1 MPKISVIIGIF
12 NVGDTLAE
20 ALDSLLSQTFQ
31 DFNVILCDDGS
42 SDNTVEIAQQ
52 YCMDF
57 PGKFI
62 LLRNE
67 HNMGLNYTLNK
78 CLDAADGEYIARM
91 DGDDLCVPTRF
102 EKQVAFLDQ
111 HPEYAIV
118 STAMTHFDENG
129 VYRISRLKEYPGKLD
144 FIKENPF
151 CHAPVMIRAEAYRA
165 VGGYTVDVRM
175 LRVEDVDLW
184 FKLYAAGYKGHNIQE
199 PLYMMRD
206 DREASSRRKFKYR
219 VNSTYARIKG
229 FKSLNIPFHYYPN
242 TLRPI
247 LVGLLPK
254 PLYTYLHKR
263 RNKID
268 PAQVS
273 AEQNK
278 E

>member
-1 MPKISVIIGIF
+1 MGIY

-20 ALDSLLSQTFQ
+20 ALDSLLGQTFQ
-31 DFNVILCDDGS
+31 NFNVILCDDGS
-42 SDNTVEIAQQ
+42 DDNTVEIAEK
-52 YCMDF
+52 YCLNHPD
-57 PGKFI
+57 KFI
-62 LLRNE
+62 LLRNKR
-67 HNMGLNYTLNK
+67 NKGLNYTLNR
-78 CLDAADGEYIARM
+78 CLDAADGVYIARM
-91 DGDDLCVPTRF
+91 DGDDLCAPTRL
-102 EKQVAFLDQ
+102 EKQVAYLDH
-111 HPEYAIV
+111 HPEIAIV
-118 STAMTHFDENG
+118 SSSMTHFDENG
-129 VYRISRLKEYPGKLD
+129 VYRITRLKEYPDKMD

-165 VGGYTVDVRM
+165 VHGYTDDVRM

-229 FKSLNIPFHYYPN
+229 FRNLGIPFYYYPN

-254 PLYTYLHKR
+254 PIYDYLHRR
-263 RNKID
+263 RNSIKK
-268 PAQVS
+268 P
-273 AEQNK
+273 
-278 E
+278 